1 MKVVFGGSFNPPT
14 IAHEKIIE
22 ILSQRY
28 DEVIIV
34 PNGKKYTRKEFFSN
48 QNRIEMLELIAKRYH
63 NVVVSTLELE
73 REFKG
78 TYETL
83 KELNHPVFACGED
96 CLFDFGTWINAEKL
110 LEENTFLIFTR
121 NNKVEEIKKQILRD
135 AFLSP
140 YYDKFD
146 IIYID
151 YPHISSHSY
160 RKTLNQKYVS
170 TEIQAY
176 IDRNKLY
183 KEGCMFAHDY
193 VKVALATPKV
203 ILGNPERNA
212 KEILKIANDY
222 PNASIIVYPELS
234 LTGYSL
240 GDWLFN
246 AELLKQAREALFK
259 IKEHTN
265 NQILIVGL
273 PLEYSGAI
281 YNVAVVLQN
290 KKILG
295 IIPKVNLPRTGEF
308 YETRFFTSGKKIIK
322 NPTKFELFGEEVLFG
337 SLLFKN
343 E

>member
-160 RKTLNQKYVS
+160 RKTLNQ
-170 TEIQAY
+170 
-176 IDRNKLY
+176 
-183 KEGCMFAHDY
+183 
-193 VKVALATPKV
+193 
-203 ILGNPERNA
+203 
-212 KEILKIANDY
+212 
-222 PNASIIVYPELS
+222 
-234 LTGYSL
+234 
-240 GDWLFN
+240 
-246 AELLKQAREALFK
+246 
-259 IKEHTN
+259 
-265 NQILIVGL
+265 
-273 PLEYSGAI
+273 
-281 YNVAVVLQN
+281 
-290 KKILG
+290 
-295 IIPKVNLPRTGEF
+295 
-308 YETRFFTSGKKIIK
+308 
-322 NPTKFELFGEEVLFG
+322 
-337 SLLFKN
+337 
-343 E
+343 